1 MRNRPQP
8 ESGGLRR
15 HQLSI
20 SGHYPNT
27 RRLRL
32 LHHIRCVATARKG
45 NHDIRSAFRQYARSA
60 KRTPSP
66 RAAKRSPFRS
76 ERLRRD
82 AVCLRPFKGQRSDA
96 TSTTGNNRREDILSV
111 KTIELRIKL
120 GAIAVVTAGRR
131 PEPSWRYR
139 CRITRQ
145 LGAGAKRSI
154 SPTQAISPVN
164 GRYGQ
169 PQN

>member
-1 MRNRPQP
+1 MWNRPQLR
-8 ESGGLRR
+8 GLCR

-20 SGHYPNT
+20 SRHNPNT

-32 LHHIRCVATARKG
+32 LRHIRRVATARKG
-45 NHDIRSAFRQYARSA
+45 NHDIRSAFRQYARIA
-60 KRTPSP
+60 EPSRSP
-66 RAAKRSPFRS
+66 CAAKRSTFRC

-82 AVCLRPFKGQRSDA
+82 ALCLRPFKGERVDA
-96 TSTTGNNRREDILSV
+96 TSTAGNDRREDILSV